1 LVTRVLLARHG
12 ETDWNRDRRFQG
24 HADPPLNA
32 SGRQQ
37 AAELADEL
45 AAEGVQ
51 AVYASD
57 LRRALETAEIVG
69 ARLGLAVTTLPD
81 LREVDVGE
89 WEGLTVAE
97 VERLSPEGLRRW
109 RDDGLPGWVS
119 GETFDDLA
127 ARMARALLAVGSVH
141 PAGTALVISHGAA
154 IRAVRA
160 HAAGVDY
167 GTSRTLF
174 PAPMRNCDVVE
185 LEVSGRTIRVG
196 PTRQPLAS

>member
-1 LVTRVLLARHG
+1 VTKVLLSRHG

-24 HADPPLNA
+24 HADPPLNE
-32 SGRQQ
+32 SGRRQ
-37 AAELADEL
+37 AHQLADAL
-45 AAEGVQ
+45 DAAGVD

-57 LRRALETAEIVG
+57 LRRALETAEIVA
-69 ARLGLAVTTLPD
+69 ARLQLAVTTLPD

-89 WEGLTVAE
+89 WEGLTLAE
-97 VERLSPEGLRRW
+97 VEKLSPDGLRRW

-119 GETFDDLA
+119 GESFETLA
-127 ARMARALLAVGSVH
+127 ARMVRALLAVASLH
-141 PAGTALVISHGAA
+141 PTGTALVISHGAA

-174 PAPMRNCDVVE
+174 PTPFGNCDVLE
-185 LEVSGRTIRVG
+185 LEVADRAIRLG
-196 PTRQPLAS
+196 PVRESLAS